1 LDALYHRTWW
11 SSHDPA
17 SEASFEPPTK
27 ITYGFLQDCILLV
40 VVPSNDRLA
49 RRPSIDAIRVGETD
63 LCFDE

>member
-1 LDALYHRTWW
+1 M
-11 SSHDPA
+11 
-17 SEASFEPPTK
+17 
-27 ITYGFLQDCILLV
+27 TYGFLQDCILLV